1 MPMAANKALKAR
13 DQAVWPQVAGRAC
26 VAAILLLLVPLLT
39 LDADARGGGGGFG
52 GHGGGFGGHVGFA
65 GRGGGIG
72 FAGRGAGFGGGRSFG
87 VTRIGGTSFGN
98 RSLGVARIGGT
109 HFVGRPFGGRSLAG
123 RSLSGARVGMAPAR
137 VAGTRFATGSVR
149 PLAGSGLRSAAL
161 GRGVFGHRAITNV
174 AWQSRF
180 ASSRFHGR
188 FFGSPWW
195 PWWRGGLVVGWI
207 GPLFW
212 PYVDYDF
219 FDYVFW
225 PYAYDDFWPYAY
237 DDVYYGIYG
246 NYGYIPPAVSSAPRA
261 RNSAAHRTARK
272 DDRRRHAA
280 DVCSDDA
287 TQLADWP
294 IERISE
300 VVQPTD
306 AQRPALEELRA
317 ASAKGIDML
326 KAGCP
331 KDLPSIPTG
340 RLAAME
346 SRLQVML
353 AAVQTVRP
361 ALERFYQSL
370 SDEQKARFNAI
381 APGDDADA
389 IAKDR
394 RDLTKF
400 CDEKTPG
407 ITDLPIARIAQ
418 AVQPTPTQRAALD
431 ELQNASVKAAE
442 GLKVNCPAYQTLTP
456 TGRVEAM
463 EKRLEATLGAV
474 RAVQPALARFY
485 DSLSDEQK
493 ARFNSLR
500 SAARPMG

>member
-1 MPMAANKALKAR
+1 
-13 DQAVWPQVAGRAC
+13 
-26 VAAILLLLVPLLT
+26 
-39 LDADARGGGGGFG
+39 
-52 GHGGGFGGHVGFA
+52 
-65 GRGGGIG
+65 
-72 FAGRGAGFGGGRSFG
+72 
-87 VTRIGGTSFGN
+87 
-98 RSLGVARIGGT
+98 
-109 HFVGRPFGGRSLAG
+109 
-123 RSLSGARVGMAPAR
+123 MAPAR
-137 VAGTRFATGSVR
+137 LAGGGTRFATASVR
-149 PLAGSGLRSAAL
+149 PLAGPGIRGAHL
-161 GRGVFGHRAITNV
+161 GRGVFGNRAIGNV

-188 FFGSPWW
+188 FFGSRGW

-246 NYGYIPPAVSSAPRA
+246 NYAYIPPAAGSAPRA
-261 RNSAAHRTARK
+261 GSSAAHRTARK
-272 DDRRRHAA
+272 DDRQRRAA

-287 TQLADWP
+287 AQLADWP

-300 VVQPTD
+300 IVQPTD
-306 AQRPALEELRA
+306 AQRPALDELRA
-317 ASAKGIDML
+317 ANQKAIDIL

-331 KDLPSIPTG
+331 NDLPSTPTG
-340 RLAAME
+340 RVAAME
-346 SRLQVML
+346 RRLQVML

-381 APGDDADA
+381 APTDNRDAA
-389 IAKDR
+389 AKDQ
-394 RDLTKF
+394 RDLTKL

-407 ITDLPIARIAQ
+407 ATDLPIDRIAQ
-418 AVQPTPTQRAALD
+418 AVQPTPAQRAALD
-431 ELQNASVKAAE
+431 ELKDAAVKAAE
-442 GLKVNCPAYQTLTP
+442 GLKLNCPTYQTLTP

-463 EKRLEATLGAV
+463 EKRLDATLTAV
-474 RAVQPALARFY
+474 KTVHPALAKFY
-485 DSLSDEQK
+485 NSLSDEQK

-500 SAARPMG
+500 AASRPTG

>member
-1 MPMAANKALKAR
+1 
-13 DQAVWPQVAGRAC
+13 
-26 VAAILLLLVPLLT
+26 
-39 LDADARGGGGGFG
+39 
-52 GHGGGFGGHVGFA
+52 
-65 GRGGGIG
+65 
-72 FAGRGAGFGGGRSFG
+72 

-109 HFVGRPFGGRSLAG
+109 HLVGRPFGGRSLAG
-123 RSLSGARVGMAPAR
+123 RSPSGARVGMAPAR
-137 VAGTRFATGSVR
+137 LAGGSGRFATASVR
-149 PLAGSGLRSAAL
+149 PLAGAGLRGGHL
-161 GRGVFGHRAITNV
+161 GRGVLGNRAIANV
-174 AWQSRF
+174 AWRSRF

-188 FFGSPWW
+188 FFGSRWW

-246 NYGYIPPAVSSAPRA
+246 DYSYIPPAVSSAPRA
-261 RNSAAHRTARK
+261 GSSAAHRTARK
-272 DDRRRHAA
+272 DERQRRAA

-306 AQRPALEELRA
+306 AQRPALDELRV
-317 ASAKGIDML
+317 ASAKAIDML

-370 SDEQKARFNAI
+370 SDEQKARFNAV
-381 APGDDADA
+381 APGDDPDA
-389 IAKDR
+389 VAKDR
-394 RDLTKF
+394 RDLTQF

-407 ITDLPIARIAQ
+407 VTDLPIARIAQ

-431 ELQNASVKAAE
+431 ELQDASLKAAQ
-442 GLKVNCPAYQTLTP
+442 GLKVNCPGYQTLTP

-474 RAVQPALARFY
+474 RAVQPALAKFY

-500 SAARPMG
+500 SVSRPMG